1 MATVIEARVARA
13 RKIPF
18 QERDL
23 AQAVSDFYLLE
34 TLGYVRGDR
43 QARKN
48 LAVLESSLAEEFS
61 SYLDIAVGGELR
73 YAKSMLGDDCPKELE
88 PYLREAARA
97 DRGTAWLAWGVIR
110 RAWGICAI
118 ELAEEAFALP
128 GWRGAFGGDAWK
140 SIASVLRAHL
150 ERRISDRI
158 FVDRVFSME
167 HNSGS
172 VLNKIYDTRNLK
184 PVLDAHG
191 CDDYSQLFIHASGE
205 VRQLWTRREVLD
217 TCDHDPVWLG
227 AQPLYSLADVETWEQ
242 KYGWEVER

>member
-1 MATVIEARVARA
+1 MEARVARA

-23 AQAVSDFYLLE
+23 ARAVSDFYLLE
-34 TLGYVRGDR
+34 ALGYVKGDR

-48 LAVLESSLAEEFS
+48 LAVLESNLAKEFA
-61 SYLDIAVGGELR
+61 SYLDVAVGGELR

-88 PYLREAARA
+88 LFLREAALA

-110 RAWGICAI
+110 RAWGIRAV
-118 ELAEEAFALP
+118 ELAEETFELA
-128 GWRGAFGGDAWK
+128 GWRGAFGGDAWAG
-140 SIASVLRAHL
+140 IASVLRAHL

-158 FVDRVFSME
+158 FVDRVFSLE

-184 PVLDAHG
+184 PVLDSHG
-191 CDDYSQLFIHASGE
+191 CDDYSQLLAHASGE
-205 VRQLWTRREVLD
+205 VRHLWRRREVLD

-227 AQPLYSLADVETWEQ
+227 AQPLYSLADVEGWENQ
-242 KYGWEVER
+242 YGWEVER